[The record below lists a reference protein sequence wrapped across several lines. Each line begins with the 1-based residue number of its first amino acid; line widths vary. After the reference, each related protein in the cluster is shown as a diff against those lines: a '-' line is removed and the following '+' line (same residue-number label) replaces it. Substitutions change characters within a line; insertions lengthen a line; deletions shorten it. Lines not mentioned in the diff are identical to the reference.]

1 MFRPPSHKGTALD
14 ATTLHD
20 YTERMSQSYQRLLL
34 VLLLLLTSLLVA
46 CSPGHVG
53 GNEIAF
59 LRDGHLWTMDPD
71 GANAFEVVADSTP
84 VIGYGW
90 SPTHQILMYRTLDP
104 DYTKTAAAH
113 SLAMNPLTE
122 RIGDVP
128 SSLNTIGIDGGSA
141 VPILFSSKDVQES
154 NAWWNAQGNRLVYRE
169 EPTTPHLTSNTVL
182 WWISQN
188 DQPGGIA
195 RKLLPSSFSI
205 PSIATNNSLAIGN
218 SFRGLYAT
226 AIDGSNLHFIL
237 ASKLAGHPLPATIER
252 VLLQPAHDNPL
263 ILYAISTSSVAASSF
278 KSQPLSVQLEVANLH
293 GQITTLT
300 TCTCLQFAW
309 SPDGNSILYSN
320 GSNYTVWHL
329 GSQTSFSFN
338 VEEGSIPYWSPN
350 SHFLLFDGVHTL
362 SLLNIGRQHLVT
374 LLSDGATFNSNSS
387 ANASA
392 TNDINELLQ
401 PMSNSLWSTDS
412 QHFLFTTRGRLI
424 WQGKSLASGKGL
436 YTIAINDAG
445 QPQGLPAQADTGND
459 TQAGWTYENPDT
471 SFLFG

>member
-1 MFRPPSHKGTALD
+1 METHSETALD
-14 ATTLHD
+14 GTTWHS

-34 VLLLLLTSLLVA
+34 IPLLLLTSLLVA

-90 SPTHQILMYRTLDP
+90 SPTHQILTYRTLDP
-104 DYTKTAAAH
+104 DYAKTAAAH

-122 RIGDVP
+122 LIGDVP

-141 VPILFSSKDVQES
+141 VPILFSSKDGQES
-154 NAWWNAQGNRLVYRE
+154 NAWWNAQGNRLIYRE
-169 EPTTPHLTSNTVL
+169 EPATPPQTSSTVL

-205 PSIATNNSLAIGN
+205 PSIATNNSMAIGN

-252 VLLQPAHDNPL
+252 VMLQPAHDNPAL
-263 ILYAISTSSVAASSF
+263 LYAISTAAGTVNSF
-278 KSQPLSVQLEVANLH
+278 KTQPLPVQLVIANLR

-309 SPDGNSILYSN
+309 SPDGNSILYST
-320 GSNYTVWHL
+320 GSSYTVLHL
-329 GSQTSFSFN
+329 GSLSSFSFN
-338 VEEGSIPYWSPN
+338 AEEGSVPYWSPN
-350 SHFLLFDGVHTL
+350 SQFLLLNGVHTL
-362 SLLNIGRQHLVT
+362 SLLNIKQQHLDT
-374 LLSDGATFNSNSS
+374 LLSNGTPSSDNSNSS

-392 TNDINELLQ
+392 TNDINALLQ

-424 WQGKSLASGKGL
+424 WQGKSLTSGKGL
-436 YTIAINDAG
+436 YTIAINAAG
-445 QPQGLPAQADTGND
+445 QPQGIPTQADAGND
-459 TQAGWTYENPDT
+459 TQAGWTYEDPAT